1 MPIYQFPHSRKLL
14 GLANGF
20 RNGIEL
26 EEYEINNPK
35 FLLVTLRSNT
45 NKGRNPK
52 FLLVA
57 LRLNTNKGRNS
68 SCW

>member
-1 MPIYQFPHSRKLL
+1 MALAYGLKMPIYQFPHSRKLL

-45 NKGRNPK
+45 RAIN
-52 FLLVA
+52 
-57 LRLNTNKGRNS
+57 